1 MAYVRKEQP
10 GIMIYW
16 EAFDA
21 LEAMMDGEAKQML
34 KAIRMYAQYGEEPDF
49 ENNPS
54 MKMAWYFMRGRIEGD
69 KSRYE
74 EIRDRNRQNGKKGGK
89 ASGES
94 RRNSPGS
101 WGF

>member
-34 KAIRMYAQYGEEPDF
+34 KAMFISVDNLCISVDF
-49 ENNPS
+49 VNMECS
-54 MKMAWYFMRGRIEGD
+54 QKTL
-69 KSRYE
+69 
-74 EIRDRNRQNGKKGGK
+74 
-89 ASGES
+89 
-94 RRNSPGS
+94 
-101 WGF
+101 